1 MPNQGVV
8 QKMFEIAVENGQLQ
22 YLDLIAVMVDK
33 MPDNEHE
40 EFAKALFDNDKESES
55 V

>member
-1 MPNQGVV
+1 
-8 QKMFEIAVENGQLQ
+8 
-22 YLDLIAVMVDK
+22 VMVDK

-55 V
+55 VWCDKKQSSENTKVHLKFAETRAL